1 MRKEEIPPREALGL
15 LEPSPLVLVTT
26 EVRGKPNVS
35 TVSWIMP
42 AGPDP
47 PTVILS
53 LAPESLT
60 RRNLEDQ
67 GEFIIN
73 IPGRDLIREAAFCG
87 SVSGRDVQK
96 LKECG
101 LKLEP
106 GGKVRAPLLSAC
118 PAHLECKATVAR
130 AVAGQILVEGV
141 IVLAMA
147 GRDLFEVGRG
157 WNLENPEARIL
168 LHLGGLYYA
177 SPDRRIE
184 MDPGRRPSR

>member
-1 MRKEEIPPREALGL
+1 MRKEEITPRDALGL

-26 EVRGKPNVS
+26 EARGRPNVS

-42 AGPDP
+42 AGPEP

-60 RRNLEDQ
+60 RRNIEDR

-73 IPGRDLIREAAFCG
+73 IPGRDLAREAAYCG
-87 SVSGRDVQK
+87 SISGLEVQK

-106 GGKVRAPLLSAC
+106 GGKVRAPVLSGC
-118 PAHLECKATVAR
+118 PAHLECRATVTR
-130 AVAGQILVEGV
+130 AVAGQILVEGE
-141 IVLAMA
+141 IVLAVL
-147 GRDLFEVGRG
+147 GRDLFEAGRG
-157 WNLENPEARIL
+157 WNLENPEARFL
-168 LHLGGLYYA
+168 LHLGGSCYA

-184 MDPGRRPSR
+184 VDPRHRPSW